1 MIVNVRLV
9 YVSADHK
16 GMIALSESLGKF
28 HTQPV
33 SFFRGNLA
41 GAEGLAHMIGNHIIC
56 ATHSSGSGN
65 VLPLCQKKLCIRSPA
80 VTRITGNEFAVICL
94 NILALKNHDSGNMET
109 GIPERKTSLIGLFII
124 DKKLSEC
131 QAQSRFAGRKPALH
145 L

>member
-1 MIVNVRLV
+1 MNVRLV

-16 GMIALSESLGKF
+16 GMIAFGKTLGKF
-28 HTQPV
+28 YAQPV
-33 SFFRGNLA
+33 RFFRGNLA
-41 GAEGLAHMIGNHIIC
+41 RAEGLAHMIGDHIIC
-56 ATHSSGSGN
+56 AAHSSGSGN

-94 NILALKNHDSGNMET
+94 NILAVKNHDSGNMET

>member
-1 MIVNVRLV
+1 MNVRFV
-9 YVSADHK
+9 YMSTDHK
-16 GMIALSESLGKF
+16 GMITLGKAPCKF

-33 SFFRGNLA
+33 SFLRCDLT
-41 GAEGLAHMIGNHIIC
+41 GAEGLAHMIGNHIIRT
-56 ATHSSGSGN
+56 AHSSGSGN
-65 VLPLCQKKLCIRSPA
+65 VLPLCQKELRIRSPA

-94 NILALKNHDSGNMET
+94 NILAVKNHDSGNMET

>member
-1 MIVNVRLV
+1 
-9 YVSADHK
+9 
-16 GMIALSESLGKF
+16 
-28 HTQPV
+28 
-33 SFFRGNLA
+33 
-41 GAEGLAHMIGNHIIC
+41 MIGNHIIC
-56 ATHSSGSGN
+56 TTHSSGSGN
-65 VLPLCQKKLCIRSPA
+65 VLPLCQKELRIRSPA

-94 NILALKNHDSGNMET
+94 NILAVKNHDSGNMET

>member
-1 MIVNVRLV
+1 MNVRLV
-9 YVSADHK
+9 YMSADHK
-16 GMIALSESLGKF
+16 GMITLGKAPCKF
-28 HTQPV
+28 YAQPV
-33 SFFRGNLA
+33 GFFRSDLA
-41 GAEGLAHMIGNHIIC
+41 GAEGLAHMIGNHIIR

-94 NILALKNHDSGNMET
+94 NILAVKNHDSGNMET
-109 GIPERKTSLIGLFII
+109 GIPEWKTSLIGLFII

>member
-1 MIVNVRLV
+1 MNVRLV

-16 GMIALSESLGKF
+16 GMILFCESPGKF
-28 HTQPV
+28 HSQPV
-33 SFFRGNLA
+33 GFFQGNLT
-41 GAEGLAHMIGNHIIC
+41 GAEGLAHMIGNHIIR

-94 NILALKNHDSGNMET
+94 NILAVKNHDSGNMET

>member
-1 MIVNVRLV
+1 
-9 YVSADHK
+9 
-16 GMIALSESLGKF
+16 MIAFSKTLCKF

-33 SFFRGNLA
+33 RFFRGDLS
-41 GAEGLAHMIGNHIIC
+41 GTEGLGLAHMIGNHIIC
-56 ATHSSGSGN
+56 TTHSSGSGN

-94 NILALKNHDSGNMET
+94 NILAVKNHDSGNMET